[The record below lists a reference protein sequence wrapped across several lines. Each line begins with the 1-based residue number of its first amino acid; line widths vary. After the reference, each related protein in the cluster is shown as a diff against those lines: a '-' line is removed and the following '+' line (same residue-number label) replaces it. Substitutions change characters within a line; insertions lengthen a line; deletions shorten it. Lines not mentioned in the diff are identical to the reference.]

1 MALNLIL
8 IALLCLTIAYSI
20 HQNRKTYR
28 SIDRLLDC
36 VLNQQEITCSDIR
49 EGNLSALVNKIQK
62 IQEVLGGQVEMA
74 REEKEQFKS
83 LVSNMSH
90 QLKTPLANLSLYT
103 EILDNP
109 NLKEEEKK
117 QVQAKLKRQVEK
129 LDWLTS
135 SLLKM
140 VKLEQ
145 NVISFDAKDCSIKE
159 TIQDAVEAV
168 YQKMEQKNIRFTA
181 DTFPDFP
188 LYHNR
193 KWTAEVFVNIL
204 ENAVKYTDHNGSIR
218 MEIQP
223 YELYTEIRF
232 IDSGRGIKE
241 EELTRIFKRFYR
253 SPDVENIEGSGI
265 GLYLSNLILEKEKGY
280 MMVKSRYGKGSVFS
294 VFLQNCKK

>member
-8 IALLCLTIAYSI
+8 ITLLCLTIGYSI

-36 VLNQQEITCSDIR
+36 VLNRQEITYSDIK
-49 EGNLSALVNKIQK
+49 EGNFSALVSKIEQ
-62 IQEVLGGQVEMA
+62 IQEVLGSQADLA
-74 REEKEQFKS
+74 REEKEQVKS

-109 NLKEEEKK
+109 KLKDEEKK
-117 QVQAKLKRQVEK
+117 QVQKKLKKQIEK
-129 LDWLTS
+129 LDWLTN

-145 NVISFDAKDCSIKE
+145 NVISFEAEERSVKE
-159 TIQDAVEAV
+159 TIQDAVDAV
-168 YQKMEQKNIRFTA
+168 YEKMEQKNIQFTA
-181 DTFPDFP
+181 DTFPNLL

-204 ENAVKYTDHNGSIR
+204 ENAVKYTEHNGTIR
-218 MEIQP
+218 IEIHP

-232 IDSGRGIKE
+232 MDNGRGIKE
-241 EELTRIFKRFYR
+241 EEITRIFQRFYR

-280 MMVKSRYGKGSVFS
+280 MMVKSQYGKGSCFS
-294 VFLQNCKK
+294 VFLRNCKK

>member
-20 HQNRKTYR
+20 HQNRKTCR

-74 REEKEQFKS
+74 REEKEQVKS

-145 NVISFDAKDCSIKE
+145 NVISFDAKDQSIKE

-181 DTFPDFP
+181 DTFSDFP

-193 KWTAEVFVNIL
+193 KWTAEVFVNW
-204 ENAVKYTDHNGSIR
+204 
-218 MEIQP
+218 
-223 YELYTEIRF
+223 
-232 IDSGRGIKE
+232 
-241 EELTRIFKRFYR
+241 
-253 SPDVENIEGSGI
+253 
-265 GLYLSNLILEKEKGY
+265 
-280 MMVKSRYGKGSVFS
+280 
-294 VFLQNCKK
+294 C

>member
-20 HQNRKTYR
+20 RQNRKTYR

-36 VLNQQEITCSDIR
+36 VLNRQEIPCSDIR

-62 IQEVLGGQVEMA
+62 IQDVLGGQVDLA
-74 REEKEQFKS
+74 QEEKEQVKS

-109 NLKEEEKK
+109 NLKEEEKI

-159 TIQDAVEAV
+159 TIQDAVDAV

-181 DTFPDFP
+181 DAFSDFP

-204 ENAVKYTDHNGSIR
+204 ENAVKYTEQNGSIR
-218 MEIQP
+218 IEIQP

-241 EELTRIFKRFYR
+241 EELTRIFQRFYR

-265 GLYLSNLILEKEKGY
+265 GLYLSNLILEREKGY